1 MAFKINR
8 NSRTDYSAMHH
19 GEWLLGLTDDY
30 IKETAQEQMDLN
42 LNDDQCL
49 EVAEWIEDNMFD
61 IIIQA
66 CEELAF
72 DMEEDDE

>member
-8 NSRTDYSAMHH
+8 NSHTDYSAMHH

-30 IKETAQEQMDLN
+30 IKETAQEQMGTSLDN
-42 LNDDQCL
+42 DQCL

-61 IIIQA
+61 FIVQA
-66 CEELAF
+66 CEELNF
-72 DMEEDDE
+72 ESDDE